1 MPCLYFYKHGYFY
14 EKDGEQMRL
23 ECDFIFDGIPST
35 EYELQILSLGE
46 APDSEVLVADKE
58 YTKIIAPND
67 TRYRILNV
75 SEKNPLT
82 FNLQIFPTNEH
93 FLSSDRIQVITNW
106 MFNQIDYKKL
116 QILDSKI
123 SHLYFNC
130 IFTNIT
136 KLMMAQNVI
145 GIECT
150 VECDSN
156 GAWEFEKTN
165 KYDFTLN
172 GVGTIFFNNISSDIK
187 GLRPIL
193 TIEMFEDANFN
204 MTSLTTG
211 QQIVINNLNMTEKIT
226 MDCDNQII
234 SSNLDKYLFDDFNGE
249 FLCMKKG
256 LNSISVSG
264 KCKIT
269 MIYQNQAKVGG

>member
-1 MPCLYFYKHGYFY
+1 
-14 EKDGEQMRL
+14 MRL
-23 ECDFIFDGIPST
+23 ERDFIFDGLPSS
-35 EYELQILSLGE
+35 EYGLQILSLGT
-46 APDSEVLVADKE
+46 APDTETLIPNKE
-58 YTKIIAPND
+58 YIKVKAPND

-75 SEKNPLT
+75 SEDEPLT
-82 FNLQIFPTNEH
+82 FKLQLFSTECTTEDE
-93 FLSSDRIQVITNW
+93 FLASDRIKVITDW
-106 MFNQIDYKKL
+106 MFNQTDYKKL
-116 QILDSKI
+116 QIISSEI

-130 IFTNIT
+130 ILKDAT
-136 KLMMAQNVI
+136 KLMVAQNVF

-150 VECDSN
+150 VECDSA

-211 QQIVINNLNMTEKIT
+211 QQITINNLNTTEKIT

-234 SSNLDKYLFDDFNGE
+234 SSNLDRYLFDDFNGE

-264 KCKIT
+264 NCKIT
-269 MIYQNQAKVGG
+269 MIYQNQVKVGG